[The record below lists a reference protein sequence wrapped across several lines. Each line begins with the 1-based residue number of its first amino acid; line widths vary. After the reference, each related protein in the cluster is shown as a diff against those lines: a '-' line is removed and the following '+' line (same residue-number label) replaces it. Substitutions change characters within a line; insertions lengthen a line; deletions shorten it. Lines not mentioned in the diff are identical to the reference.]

1 MADDASDDKNEIKD
15 EEKVVKHRKENKAK
29 NKKTFWVTKSIAE
42 ELGREAVLRR
52 TLIEFVIYVVFLI
65 FSTLY
70 IIGINTTSVY
80 YLTKA
85 LKQQFVEQEFET
97 LNGVGISFGDIKT
110 AVDVWFYLEN
120 HLSNSLFWESTYDP
134 RPGVENAM
142 NILHENKVLGV
153 PRLRQV
159 KVRNDSCIIH
169 SYFRRLFLTCFDSF
183 SSSSEDVEPFG
194 PRNKTAWVYSSS
206 KQTKSLPY
214 RGEIST
220 YNGGGYYVNLSRN
233 KSKTIQLIQD
243 LKDNLWITRGTRA
256 ILIDFNVYNG
266 NLNLFGI
273 CKLIF
278 EFPTLGGVIPSAKVH
293 TVRLLRFHTTF
304 DWFILACQC
313 SCYFFIIFYL
323 FEELREMIY
332 FKFAYLFKFWNYID
346 LLIITLFV
354 VALILSI
361 LLILQVPDALN
372 EIRNFPDEYG
382 NLEYVTEIYK
392 KHNDVVAIALYLI
405 YLKAFKF
412 LNFNKTM
419 SQLNDTLSNCV
430 VDILGFSLMF
440 FIIFFAYAELGYLL
454 FGNQVEGFSS
464 FNIAMFTLLRTILGD
479 FDYQE
484 IEEANRILAPIYFL
498 SYIFLVFF
506 VLLNM
511 FLAIISDTYAD
522 VKTEIAVAPNE
533 MHMLEYIQKHF
544 GRILRKMGCGKFL
557 PKQSDIKS
565 EINANV
571 RDIRDVLKKC
581 GYSDLEIEMFFA
593 RYNISPLAEMHV
605 KDSDKLL
612 AELKNILNHDTSKD
626 NNFVNLKDFIS
637 QQERLKDIEKTIGQ
651 LVRHL
656 KEILMKL
663 ETMENVTK
671 KKKHV

>member
-419 SQLNDTLSNCV
+419 SQLNDTLSN
-430 VDILGFSLMF
+430 
-440 FIIFFAYAELGYLL
+440 
-454 FGNQVEGFSS
+454 
-464 FNIAMFTLLRTILGD
+464 
-479 FDYQE
+479 
-484 IEEANRILAPIYFL
+484 
-498 SYIFLVFF
+498 
-506 VLLNM
+506 NM